1 MSATAN
7 PTVESIDP
15 ATGEVVETYE
25 IFGEGKIDAALDG
38 VHAAFE
44 SHRRDP
50 WEKRAELM
58 AAVARELRAAG
69 DELAD
74 TVSREMGKPIAE
86 ARAEV
91 EKCAGRDYYAE
102 HGGEFLAPE
111 QVDAGEGRTV
121 RLRYR
126 PLGIVLAMMPWNF
139 PFWQAMR
146 AAVPAPEAGNAVL
159 LKHAANV
166 TGCGLR
172 SSRPSARRDC
182 RAASSG
188 RSWSRAARRQS

>member
-86 ARAEV
+86 AAGRGREMRAEPPT
-91 EKCAGRDYYAE
+91 GIAE
-102 HGGEFLAPE
+102 HGGR
-111 QVDAGEGRTV
+111 VSWRRSRRCDAGEGLPV
-121 RLRYR
+121 RFHAVRRRSGDHAVEL
-126 PLGIVLAMMPWNF
+126 PVLAGD
-139 PFWQAMR
+139 
-146 AAVPAPEAGNAVL
+146 AGG
-159 LKHAANV
+159 
-166 TGCGLR
+166 GCR
-172 SSRPSARRDC
+172 S
-182 RAASSG
+182 
-188 RSWSRAARRQS
+188 